1 MSKRQLR
8 TLVRILVG
16 AAFFVLAVLL
26 PVQEYVPAAY
36 AFYAKL
42 ALFLVPYLIIG
53 YDVLLKA
60 ARNIGHGQV
69 FDRELFNVYRNNR
82 RVLH

>member
-42 ALFLVPYLIIG
+42 ALFWSPI
-53 YDVLLKA
+53 
-60 ARNIGHGQV
+60 
-69 FDRELFNVYRNNR
+69 
-82 RVLH
+82 